1 MPVKGKKITMQRG
14 KVRFLIHGE
23 HEQERDDAVSAR
35 RRSQS
40 GISVRLNM
48 YANVDAFF
56 WMLIAEEEVPT
67 TP

>member
-1 MPVKGKKITMQRG
+1 MPVKGKKITIQRG
-14 KVRFLIHGE
+14 KLRFVINGE

-35 RRSQS
+35 RRSQL

-56 WMLIAEEEVPT
+56 WMLVAEEEVPT